1 MSKKLKKYILF
12 LLILTIFSSISY
24 SIGVYSYYY
33 KIFPFNT
40 SSKIEAKKTR
50 ISSAFYD
57 FDMKTFNLPYSGKY
71 GGIDLL
77 NDQILF
83 ISGNGEG
90 FYLDEK
96 NLKFKE
102 VDKFDLNIN
111 KKKFIKKYEKDFGK
125 LKLRRRF
132 GIKDIHINE
141 FDNQKLLFFS
151 SLYYN
156 SDKDCYNL
164 SLFRSKIINEKNYKF
179 NKPIKVFETKKC
191 LIIENNLPSS
201 TTYKLG
207 RNFAPTSA
215 SGRIEKIDNNHI
227 LLTVGDFL
235 YDGVNSEDLV
245 QDLNS
250 DYGKILKI
258 NILDF
263 SHEIFSIGHR
273 NPQGLVVID
282 KDNIFSS
289 EHGPYGGDEINKI
302 EKNKN
307 YGWPYYTYGT
317 DYGKKSWPLNNKL
330 KLDNYKEPIVSW
342 TPSIAVSN
350 LIFYNSKYLPKWK
363 NNFIVS
369 TLRDKNLYRITLSK
383 NYRRM
388 INVEKIKIGYRMR
401 DIIVDSRGR
410 IIILTDTKN
419 NDVAPKIIILENK
432 KVN

>member
-1 MSKKLKKYILF
+1 MQTLF
-12 LLILTIFSSISY
+12 ILILGIFSSISY

-40 SSKIEAKKTR
+40 SSKIEAKKIR

-57 FDMKTFNLPYSGKY
+57 FDMKTFNLPQTGKY

-90 FYLDEK
+90 FYLDEE

-102 VDKFDLNIN
+102 VNKFDLNIN
-111 KKKFIKKYEKDFGK
+111 KKQFIKKYEKHFGK
-125 LKLRRRF
+125 LKLERRF
-132 GIKDIHINE
+132 GIKDIHIND
-141 FDNQKLLFFS
+141 FDNKKLLFLS

-156 SDKDCYNL
+156 IKKDCYNL
-164 SLFRSKIINEKNYKF
+164 SLFNSEVIDEKKYKF
-179 NKPIKVFETKKC
+179 SIPIKIFETKEC
-191 LIIENNLPSS
+191 LKIKNNLPSS
-201 TTYKLG
+201 TDYKLG
-207 RNFAPTSA
+207 RNFAPSSA
-215 SGRIEKIDNNHI
+215 SGRIEKIDNEHI

-245 QDLNS
+245 QNLKS

-263 SHEIFSIGHR
+263 SYEIFSIGHR
-273 NPQGLVVID
+273 NPQGLVVIN

-302 EKNKN
+302 EKGRN

-317 DYGKKSWPLNNKL
+317 DYGAKNWPLNDKL
-330 KLDNYKEPIVSW
+330 KLDNYQEPIVSW

-350 LIFYNSKYLPKWK
+350 LIFYNSEYLPKWK
-363 NNFIVS
+363 NTFIVS
-369 TLRDKNLYRITLSK
+369 TLTDKNLYRITLSED
-383 NYRRM
+383 YTRM
-388 INVEKIKIGYRMR
+388 INIEKIKLNYRMR
-401 DIIVDSRGR
+401 DIIVDSKGR

-419 NDVAPKIIILENK
+419 NEVAPKIIILENK
-432 KVN
+432 KIN

>member
-1 MSKKLKKYILF
+1 MIK
-12 LLILTIFSSISY
+12 
-24 SIGVYSYYY
+24 
-33 KIFPFNT
+33 
-40 SSKIEAKKTR
+40 
-50 ISSAFYD
+50 FY
-57 FDMKTFNLPYSGKY
+57 LY
-71 GGIDLL
+71 LE
-77 NDQILF
+77 
-83 ISGNGEG
+83 NGEG